1 MRFIVML
8 PLVLALISGAA
19 TDAVA
24 QDNGVTAFSKARPT
38 FDRSSRL
45 PAFFTISIGSQKY
58 VLTWEKKKPDLK
70 DKDAYQHIRVKIH
83 GSYEFIEKLYF
94 AKFRDEKRLA
104 EDIVLAYEAIDVDGE
119 RATSF
124 IACIEQKQ
132 KKGPKIRWT
141 TSIDGYNLGEPI
153 MRGRYIYV
161 TAVGYVAKIDLE
173 KGKIVWYHDDLFDME
188 TEDFTIF
195 QKPEYIEGKILFY
208 GLRPNKRVYKRLEV
222 DDATGKKLGI
232 YDHKDK

>member
-1 MRFIVML
+1 MKFLIIL
-8 PLVLALISGAA
+8 PLVLAVISGA
-19 TDAVA
+19 TTEAVS
-24 QDNGVTAFSKARPT
+24 QDNGVIAFSKARAT

-45 PAFFTISIGSQKY
+45 PAFFTISMGSQNY
-58 VLTWEKKKPDLK
+58 VLTWNKKKPELK
-70 DKDAYQHIRVKIH
+70 DKDTWQHIQIKIH

-94 AKFRDEKRLA
+94 AKFHDEKRLA
-104 EDIVLAYEAIDVDGE
+104 DDVVLAYEAIDLDGE

-153 MRGRYIYV
+153 MRGRYIYI

-173 KGKIVWYHDDLFDME
+173 KGKIVWQHDDLFDME
-188 TEDFTIF
+188 TEDFTIM
-195 QKPEYIEGKILFY
+195 QKPEYSEGKVLFY
-208 GLRPNKRVYKRLEV
+208 GLRPDKRVYKRLEV

-232 YDHKDK
+232 YDHIEK